1 MELSRHERIKKEQSR
16 LARIFKNIDGDKY
29 KSVEGLIK
37 RASFMRI
44 TLEDYESDIN
54 ENGSVE
60 LFSQSDKTEPYERER
75 PVVRLYNTMNKNYQ
89 SIMKQLTDMLPKDS
103 VVEVNP
109 IEEFKKAFK
118 SD

>member
-16 LARIFKNIDGDKY
+16 LTRIFKNIDGDKF

-103 VVEVNP
+103 LVEVNP